1 MSCMDPVQVQVALFF
16 IIGFPLFPCIT
27 FTVFVSSSLSLLI
40 SPLLSSFSSPLKS
53 PSSSSPTQ
61 SRYLFP
67 ILSYYPL
74 LLTATH
80 SHIIFPH
87 PSLPSSFLLVSL
99 LQHNLYLTG
108 SLVGAYF
115 IGKQLPYFGPEVY
128 YDVLTSAGT
137 YCTYVLLYVYCT
149 CVSLFSFT
157 RTWYSYSSSTEWKWL
172 KFSWN

>member
-1 MSCMDPVQVQVALFF
+1 MDPVQVQVALFF

-61 SRYLFP
+61 SRYLFL

-80 SHIIFPH
+80 SHII
-87 PSLPSSFLLVSL
+87 SFL
-99 LQHNLYLTG
+99 T
-108 SLVGAYF
+108 
-115 IGKQLPYFGPEVY
+115 LPYP
-128 YDVLTSAGT
+128 L
-137 YCTYVLLYVYCT
+137 
-149 CVSLFSFT
+149 LFSSYHLFNMNST
-157 RTWYSYSSSTEWKWL
+157 SQDLWLVRTLSENNFRISDQKYTMTYLHLPVRTVRTYSCMYIVHVCL
-172 KFSWN
+172 YFPLLVLDIPIVLAQNGND